1 MSSVNPDGREEQ
13 AMPDHSELRSYYES
27 WDSRIVY
34 KVIMGGTQHFG
45 YWDKDTYW
53 PFPLT
58 PALRRYVFQ

>member
-1 MSSVNPDGREEQ
+1 MSTTKTQQDDQVTLPDQ
-13 AMPDHSELRSYYES
+13 SELRAYYES

-34 KVIMGGTQHFG
+34 QVIMGGTQHFG

-58 PALRRYVFQ
+58 PALRR